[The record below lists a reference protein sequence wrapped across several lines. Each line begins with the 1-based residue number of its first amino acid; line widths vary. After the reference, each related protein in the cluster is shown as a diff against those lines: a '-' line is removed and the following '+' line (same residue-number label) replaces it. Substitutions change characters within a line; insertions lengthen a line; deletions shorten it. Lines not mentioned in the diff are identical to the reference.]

1 MIVVN
6 VRYKTKPGMRD
17 AFYEAVMK
25 SEVPEKSRAEEGNVK
40 YDYYFSLDD
49 PDEVFLLEYWKDSEA
64 FEFHKTQD
72 HFKNGLA
79 AIKEE
84 FLQKT
89 ELKIFEE

>member
-6 VRYKTKPGMRD
+6 VRYFTKPGMRD

-25 SEVPEKSRAEEGNVK
+25 SGVPEKSRAEEGNLK
-40 YDYYFSLDD
+40 YDYYFSVDD
-49 PDEVFLLEYWKDSEA
+49 PDEVFLLENWKDSEA

-72 HFKNGLA
+72 HFLNGLT

-89 ELKIFEE
+89 ELKIFEG